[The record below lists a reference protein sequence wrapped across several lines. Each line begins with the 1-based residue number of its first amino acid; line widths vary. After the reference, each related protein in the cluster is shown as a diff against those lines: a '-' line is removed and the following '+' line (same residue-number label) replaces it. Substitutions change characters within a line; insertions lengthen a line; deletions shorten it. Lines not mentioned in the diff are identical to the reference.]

1 MEEKQKKKRLQP
13 GMMQANETRPRSS
26 RARHDESTRPLVT
39 GTKRD
44 KNQGA
49 HGGQKKSLEVFN
61 QPFSGLP
68 VSLKDG
74 FRQEDFHLTEHR
86 VEKTISAYIIL
97 KITLQSGKLRY
108 FEQN

>member
-49 HGGQKKSLEVFN
+49 HGG
-61 QPFSGLP
+61 
-68 VSLKDG
+68 
-74 FRQEDFHLTEHR
+74 
-86 VEKTISAYIIL
+86 
-97 KITLQSGKLRY
+97 
-108 FEQN
+108 